1 VKEAALGGW
10 QSSNWLILVFLITS
24 GLPGLAE
31 TAPEGRT
38 EPKLEIRVRVFDYA
52 YIKPTTLVKAEKEA
66 KKILGKA
73 GVETIWLNCYV
84 DNVPRDP
91 ACNQSLRPSDVSIR
105 IIREPKAAFHNK
117 CGVAMGPVYAV
128 VVASCIA
135 KLVKALYLSRAVSLA
150 YLLAHEIGHL
160 LLPVGHSQTG
170 IMSSDFSRTNWHHA
184 RRGLVFTDRQSQR
197 MRAALL
203 VRLGGQKLVQSYQP
217 ALTPVP

>member
-24 GLPGLAE
+24 GLPGFAE
-31 TAPEGRT
+31 TTPEGKT
-38 EPKLEIRVRVFDYA
+38 EPNLEIRVRVYDYG
-52 YIKPTTLVKAEKEA
+52 YVKPTTLVEAEKEA

-73 GVETIWLNCYV
+73 GVETVWLNCYV
-84 DNVPRDP
+84 ANVPRDP
-91 ACNQSLRPSDVSIR
+91 ACNQSLHPADVSIR

-128 VVASCIA
+128 VVSSCIA
-135 KLVKALYLSRAVSLA
+135 KLAQALYLSRALSLA

-160 LLPVGHSQTG
+160 LLPAGHSQTG
-170 IMSSDFSRTNWHHA
+170 IMSSDFSRVDWHHA
-184 RRGLVFTDRQSQR
+184 RRGLAFTGEQSQR

-203 VRLGGQKLVQSYQP
+203 VRLGGQELVRWYQP
-217 ALTPVP
+217 PFTRAP